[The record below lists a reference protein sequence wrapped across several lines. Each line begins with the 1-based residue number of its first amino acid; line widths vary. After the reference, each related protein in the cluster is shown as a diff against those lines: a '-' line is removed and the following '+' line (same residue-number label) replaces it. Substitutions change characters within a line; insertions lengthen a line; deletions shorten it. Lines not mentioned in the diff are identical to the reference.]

1 MSQGDGPPFL
11 SPPDSPSLRTDPGF
25 FQKRSPVYLILAS
38 FFLVTVPLCLLAA
51 GDDEFVYQRPIGL
64 AYIGALG
71 MTHFVITF
79 VLYLQAANVR
89 YFWST
94 WANRLTYFVV
104 PAVIFV
110 FFDLYHALGV
120 AAAWPLLDLGLIYGT
135 RLMDFQHFTRQNY
148 GVLQL
153 FRMRSGEC
161 FPNWMRQAENQY
173 FSGLTLLL
181 FVTFL
186 CGGRFRPERPIVL
199 VVLAVVTGLFFWV
212 LAGFALAWSRSTT
225 RSAVLVPLAY
235 FLLQTASAGL
245 AAYSTWL
252 YAFGLAMHYVEYH
265 VLMIPRCFH
274 APLDSC
280 CPTDRWFGRL
290 RRHKLLF
297 YGLLLVLA
305 VPVTR
310 FAFLGM
316 NRLFQVDES
325 SFGVPSRLLIAVFD
339 GLFVV
344 HYVIESRI
352 WKFADPY
359 YRTSL
364 IPLYFRS
371 ARPAEAAGGEPDPG
385 PSSHSLRQ
393 ETGHVV
399 AAV

>member
-1 MSQGDGPPFL
+1 L
-11 SPPDSPSLRTDPGF
+11 
-25 FQKRSPVYLILAS
+25 PVCLILAS
-38 FFLVTVPLCLLAA
+38 FFLLTVPLCLLAW
-51 GDDEFVYQRPIGL
+51 GDQDFVYHRPIGL
-64 AYIGALG
+64 AYICALG

-79 VLYLQAANVR
+79 VVYLQAANVH

-110 FFDLYHALGV
+110 FFDLYHVLGV
-120 AAAWPLLDLGLIYGT
+120 AAAWPILDLGLMYGI
-135 RLMDFQHFTRQNY
+135 RLLDFQHFTRQNF

-153 FRMRSGEC
+153 FRMRCGER
-161 FPNWMRQAENQY
+161 FPDWMRQAENQF
-173 FSGLTLLL
+173 FSGLALLL

-245 AAYSTWL
+245 AVYSTWL

-274 APLDSC
+274 APLDAHF
-280 CPTDRWFGRL
+280 PTDRWLGRL

-297 YGLLLVLA
+297 YGLLVALA

-325 SFGVPSRLLIAVFD
+325 SLGIPSRLVIAVFD

-359 YRTSL
+359 YRQSL
-364 IPLYFRS
+364 IPLYFRFG
-371 ARPAEAAGGEPDPG
+371 RPSGAAASGPDPG
-385 PSSHSLRQ
+385 PSCHSVQGEL
-393 ETGHVV
+393 GHQV
-399 AAV
+399 ASV